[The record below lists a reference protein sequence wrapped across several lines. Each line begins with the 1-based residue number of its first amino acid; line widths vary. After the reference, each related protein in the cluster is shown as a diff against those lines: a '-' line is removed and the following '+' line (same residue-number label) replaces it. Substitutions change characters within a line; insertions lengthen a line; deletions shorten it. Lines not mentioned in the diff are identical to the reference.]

1 MTTTRH
7 SPPADR
13 PVPAGTAEHESD
25 QLDEALDESFPAS
38 DPVAVSITAIEPRTS
53 APPAAREAGAFKAD
67 AFKSGSL

>member
-1 MTTTRH
+1 MTTTRQ

-53 APPAAREAGAFKAD
+53 ASAAR
-67 AFKSGSL
+67 